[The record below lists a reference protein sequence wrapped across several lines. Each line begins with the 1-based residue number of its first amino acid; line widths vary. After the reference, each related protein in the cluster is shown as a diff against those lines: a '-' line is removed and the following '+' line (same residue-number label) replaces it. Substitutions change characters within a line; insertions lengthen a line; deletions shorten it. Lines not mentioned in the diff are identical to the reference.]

1 MSNLLNNDYKLI
13 MSEFYETMDSVLM
26 FEWCKGNNE
35 LSSKVLD
42 LILRIYNQNH
52 LVKECNRLLEKAATL
67 QTITD
72 CNILDF
78 ENIDLTNDERI
89 ILDIK
94 AQRILKQKVEEV
106 RVFDLDIIM
115 EETKRNMLKGV
126 IGACKL
132 YAICNWLE
140 LNSDAKRLK
149 AINLWETL
157 AYSGD
162 EFSML
167 ALIYAY
173 HTLKDDENEKVW
185 NEVYHII
192 RNSKETLSPI
202 IEENYYNNSSL
213 GALQKSEIILSIMNV
228 SREKENELLNLAQIY
243 YAINSKD
250 TQDKKIENICNK
262 ETNYYILLLREKR
275 IGKKKFGF

>member
-1 MSNLLNNDYKLI
+1 MSNSLNNDYKLI
-13 MSEFYETMDSVLM
+13 MSEFYETMDNVLM
-26 FEWCKGNNE
+26 FEWCKGNKE
-35 LSSKVLD
+35 LSSQVLN
-42 LILRIYNQNH
+42 LILRINNQDH
-52 LVKECNRLLEKAATL
+52 LYKECNKLLEKAATL
-67 QTITD
+67 QNITD

-115 EETKRNMLKGV
+115 EETKRNMLKGEV
-126 IGACKL
+126 DACKL
-132 YAICNWLE
+132 YAIYNWLE
-140 LNSDAKRLK
+140 LSNETKRLK

-173 HTLKDDENEKVW
+173 HILEDEENEKAW
-185 NEVYHII
+185 NEIYHII

-202 IEENYYNNSSL
+202 IEENYYNSSSL

-228 SREKENELLNLAQIY
+228 NREKENGLLNLAQIY

-262 ETNYYILLLREKR
+262 DTNYYILLLREKR

>member
-35 LSSKVLD
+35 LSSKVLE

-213 GALQKSEIILSIMNV
+213 GALQKSEIILSIMNA